1 MSSRSIRMAGM
12 PARFS
17 FIAGRIRERV
27 DSIWPAAFNHN
38 LGAPGPGSG
47 GSGSTRQTVL
57 KPDRESTSRRK
68 LGLIESDDERGLF
81 SAVRFPAVR
90 RGLRRRF
97 AHSCAR
103 CGREANWAD
112 WMAERVGFEPTV
124 EFPQH
129 TLSKRAP

>member
-27 DSIWPAAFNHN
+27 DSIWPAAFDHN

-57 KPDRESTSRRK
+57 KPDRESTSRTK
-68 LGLIESDDERGLF
+68 LGLIKSDDEKADSLQSGFAEYNVDFGEDSRILALDAAEKPIGQTKW
-81 SAVRFPAVR
+81 R
-90 RGLRRRF
+90 R
-97 AHSCAR
+97 
-103 CGREANWAD
+103 
-112 WMAERVGFEPTV
+112 AE
-124 EFPQH
+124 
-129 TLSKRAP
+129 S